1 MNEFKNYHPIIN
13 FIYFLFVIGF
23 SMFFMH
29 PVCLLISIISGFVYS
44 VILKGA
50 RAIKTNLMYMLPMII
65 IMALV
70 NPLFNHAGITI
81 IGYLPGG
88 NPVTLE
94 SVIYGICSGC
104 MILSVLCWFS
114 CYNQIMSSDKFIYL
128 FGRIIPGLSMII
140 SMTLRFIPKFSE
152 QLKVVA
158 NAQKCI
164 GRGVADKSITK
175 RIKYGLNILS
185 VMTTWAL
192 ENAIDTADSMKARGY
207 GIPGRTS
214 FSIYKFD
221 KRDAMALICIV
232 VTGLYTLVGGILGKM
247 KFNFF
252 PLINPVEI
260 SGFGISVFIAYLLLC
275 ISPIIIEI
283 REVRRWKLLRSKI

>member
-1 MNEFKNYHPIIN
+1 MNEFKNLHPIVN

-29 PVCLLISIISGFVYS
+29 PVCLLISIISGFIYS

-50 RAIKTNLMYMLPMII
+50 KAIKTSLIYMLPMLI
-65 IMALV
+65 IMAII
-70 NPLFNHAGITI
+70 NPLFNHAGASI

-94 SVIYGICSGC
+94 SVIYGICSAG
-104 MILSVLCWFS
+104 MIFAVISWFS
-114 CYNQIMSSDKFIYL
+114 CFNQIVTSDKFIYL
-128 FGRIIPGLSMII
+128 FGRIVPGLSLII
-140 SMTLRFIPKFSE
+140 SMTLRFIPKFCE

-158 NAQKCI
+158 NVHKCM
-164 GRGVADKSITK
+164 GNGVAEKNIIK
-175 RIKYGLNILS
+175 RAKNGLSVLS

-221 KRDAMALICIV
+221 KRDALVLICLLV
-232 VTGLYTLVGGILGKM
+232 FGLYTLVGTIMGELN
-247 KFNFF
+247 FEFF
-252 PLINPVEI
+252 PSVKPAEFSLY
-260 SGFGISVFIAYLLLC
+260 GASVFVAYLLLC
-275 ISPIIIEI
+275 VSPILIEI
-283 REVRRWKLLRSKI
+283 GEVRRWKHLRSKI